1 MPTKARA
8 NRAGGDA
15 EAGAA
20 EAEKSK
26 KVRVTLP
33 VQKML
38 QTILQHAAETFAD
51 KATELSGVLNT
62 INNEML
68 RKINWHSSPGN
79 VIEALLYAVG
89 LGWSSCGKRL
99 WRRAEPSEA
108 IEWRPPQLPNSSN
121 SSHSCDRITPQ

>member
-8 NRAGGDA
+8 KRAGGDA

-38 QTILQHAAETFAD
+38 QTVHQHAAETFAD

-68 RKINWHSSPGN
+68 RNINWHSNPGN
-79 VIEALLYAVG
+79 VVLALIHCLTRDRLGVQEMHIEIHLPVYRPTGVFLPVYC
-89 LGWSSCGKRL
+89 LSSFSRQVL
-99 WRRAEPSEA
+99 
-108 IEWRPPQLPNSSN
+108 
-121 SSHSCDRITPQ
+121 

>member
-20 EAEKSK
+20 EAEKCK

-38 QTILQHAAETFAD
+38 QTVHQHAAETFAD

-68 RKINWHSSPGN
+68 RNINWHSNPGN
-79 VIEALLYAVG
+79 VVLAL
-89 LGWSSCGKRL
+89 
-99 WRRAEPSEA
+99 
-108 IEWRPPQLPNSSN
+108 RPPPLLVVEGL
-121 SSHSCDRITPQ
+121 